1 MRQATAHVNTG
12 EPCFS
17 LWEENVGGRR
27 IQRLVVVRNDEL
39 ADFVHDIGPA
49 VPAPKTEIIGG
60 FREPNGKLDIVETV
74 GSLQQWA
81 ERERTKDFRNES
93 IALPNL
99 IDGYARLKEIGPTN
113 PS

>member
-1 MRQATAHVNTG
+1 MRQATTHDNTG

-27 IQRLVVVRNDEL
+27 IQRLVVVRNDDL

-60 FREPNGKLDIVETV
+60 FRDPITKKLEILETV

-81 ERERTKDFRNES
+81 ERERLKDFRNES
-93 IALPNL
+93 IAVPNL
-99 IDGYARLKEIGPTN
+99 IDGFARLKEL
-113 PS
+113 S